1 MQSQQPLNSM
11 IFTNADLK
19 YSRLDD
25 KQGGDIIVTMKRVRE
40 AIAFNAEL
48 ADESTWLWLTSEQMG
63 FPLRQADREKYEERA
78 EDSDSSQIAR
88 GHLVAH
94 YLKPVTQA
102 SWNKIRNVVMTNLNS
117 HYAAVQ

>member
-1 MQSQQPLNSM
+1 M

-63 FPLRQADREKYEERA
+63 FPLRQAGREEYEERI
-78 EDSDSSQIAR
+78 QIAAKL
-88 GHLVAH
+88 HVA
-94 YLKPVTQA
+94 T
-102 SWNKIRNVVMTNLNS
+102 
-117 HYAAVQ
+117 